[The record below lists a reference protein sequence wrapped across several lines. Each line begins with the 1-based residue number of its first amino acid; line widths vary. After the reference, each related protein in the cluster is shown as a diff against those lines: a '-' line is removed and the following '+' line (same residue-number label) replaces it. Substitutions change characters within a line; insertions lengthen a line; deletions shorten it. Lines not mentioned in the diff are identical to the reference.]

1 MENGEAN
8 AQDVVQGGERH
19 QESEGG
25 SRVHVEGD
33 HELYHVA
40 VQRSRVHRE
49 QTDARGVET
58 GFGLRYP
65 EEGERPLFSQHG
77 PGFPAHVEHDADRA
91 GEKKGAKKT
100 EQGSAEKRSSKEA
113 QEKQKERAQKTQKQ
127 SPSAA
132 LDEEEGPR
140 DENEADGVHEM
151 QVHQEDQGHSRPE

>member
-49 QTDARGVET
+49 QTGS
-58 GFGLRYP
+58 FL
-65 EEGERPLFSQHG
+65 LSSF
-77 PGFPAHVEHDADRA
+77 FLL
-91 GEKKGAKKT
+91 KKKT
-100 EQGSAEKRSSKEA
+100 A
-113 QEKQKERAQKTQKQ
+113 
-127 SPSAA
+127 
-132 LDEEEGPR
+132 
-140 DENEADGVHEM
+140 
-151 QVHQEDQGHSRPE
+151 